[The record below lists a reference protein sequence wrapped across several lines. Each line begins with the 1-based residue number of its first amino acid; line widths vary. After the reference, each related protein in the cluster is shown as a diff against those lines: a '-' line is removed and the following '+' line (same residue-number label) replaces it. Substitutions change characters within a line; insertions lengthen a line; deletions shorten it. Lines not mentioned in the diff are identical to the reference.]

1 MDLRSN
7 CGNRLIGA
15 KIGKNGST
23 LYSKIKVAIELYPA
37 FKIRLFGG
45 LSIANWLERL
55 QGIFL

>member
-45 LSIANWLERL
+45 LSIAN
-55 QGIFL
+55 